1 MRAIHD
7 HKVNPANDKLSVT
20 VIDDPGAGGA
30 NHLYLVEGYKG
41 KSGAESVLIE
51 FQDGPIAEE
60 PASTA

>member
-1 MRAIHD
+1 M
-7 HKVNPANDKLSVT
+7 
-20 VIDDPGAGGA
+20 IDDPGAGGA

-60 PASTA
+60 LASTA